1 MFIRVDVMDE
11 ESTSVFVPN
20 VEDLEESEIIEDKV
34 ELDQG
39 ETDQQETELEEAEPE
54 SQPQPQVDASILRR
68 IAYLE
73 GGFQKEAY
81 QPLEFR
87 TAEKTHKGTIAKVDG
102 ETLYVDLEK
111 EGTIAVALR
120 EIEEIFW
127 RGKPFAEE

>member
-20 VEDLEESEIIEDKV
+20 VEDLEESEIIEGEV
-34 ELDQG
+34 ELDQA
-39 ETDQQETELEEAEPE
+39 ETDQQQAEPEEAELE
-54 SQPQPQVDASILRR
+54 SQVDASILRR

-81 QPLEFR
+81 QPLEFK
-87 TAEKTHKGTIAKVDG
+87 TAENTHKGTIAKVDG